1 MIHINIYEGEATI
14 ENVIECF
21 LDYVDSGAFGSI
33 DYEEAKQE
41 IEDGE
46 ITIDQICKDML
57 RVCKKFKYY
66 SFIMIRLQSMQ
77 GGL

>member
-1 MIHINIYEGEATI
+1 MIRINLYAEVLEAAGYEGEATI

-41 IEDGE
+41 IKNGD
-46 ITIDQICKDML
+46 ITIEQICKNML
-57 RVCKKFKYY
+57 RVCR
-66 SFIMIRLQSMQ
+66 S
-77 GGL
+77 